1 METVVVSSQIPI
13 RQMCDLNEYTIKH
26 YTCFMLSCFIFG
38 KALLVLAT
46 TPTMPCLYFHLF
58 FSIES

>member
-26 YTCFMLSCFIFG
+26 YTCFMLTCFIFG
-38 KALLVLAT
+38 KALLVLAK
-46 TPTMPCLYFHLF
+46 FV
-58 FSIES
+58 